1 VKPFRASLTLIAVA
15 LATTLVVSG
24 CGSSSEETGD
34 GTTAPAGTEATGT
47 PPPDSSPSG
56 VPSGVRAKACGSA
69 GKGLEAVRVTG
80 VGCAAGRKLASSW
93 ADSENC
99 TIPAQASRGSCR
111 VQGRVCLSALT
122 DRGVAV
128 TCAAPG
134 KSVSFIARRR

>member
-1 VKPFRASLTLIAVA
+1 MKPLRASLTLIAVA

-34 GTTAPAGTEATGT
+34 GTAPAGTEATGA
-47 PPPDSSPSG
+47 PPPASSPSG
-56 VPSGVRAKACGSA
+56 APSGIRAKACGSA

-93 ADSENC
+93 AVSENC

-111 VQGRVCLSALT
+111 VQGRVCLSAAT
-122 DRGVAV
+122 DRGIAV